1 MDKFLVPSSKTNL
14 LPALISGN
22 KLAIAMHMRMF
33 KDRGVVNYDRTL
45 AIPNHER
52 ITAICKSEQG
62 YKEVYTVLTYYL
74 AKTFTNLNLRK
85 GMNEDQILNLV
96 EKIIEES
103 AEDNLSIEDVML
115 FLEQLEAGKCGK
127 IYDRMDMPTFF
138 EMFEVYREQRHQAL
152 ISKRQEQEVN
162 YKCLGDAS
170 RLSDQHIKE
179 DDSYRRAM
187 QQYNIQQEI
196 NRVEK
201 PNTNE

>member
-1 MDKFLVPSSKTNL
+1 
-14 LPALISGN
+14 
-22 KLAIAMHMRMF
+22 MHMRMF

>member
-1 MDKFLVPSSKTNL
+1 
-14 LPALISGN
+14 
-22 KLAIAMHMRMF
+22 MHMRMF

-152 ISKRQEQEVN
+152 VSKRQEQEAN
-162 YKCLGDAS
+162 YKCLGDAT
-170 RLSDQHIKE
+170 RASDQHIKD

-196 NRVEK
+196 NRAEK